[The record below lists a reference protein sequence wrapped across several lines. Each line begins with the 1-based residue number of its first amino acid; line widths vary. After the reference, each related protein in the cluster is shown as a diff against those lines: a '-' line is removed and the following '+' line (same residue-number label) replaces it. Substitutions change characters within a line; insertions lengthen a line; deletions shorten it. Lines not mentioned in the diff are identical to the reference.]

1 MVSAWVS
8 THISWGYSDG
18 AHICW
23 SQPPLAEGLCR
34 LRDGGVIS
42 LPGGAL
48 FSCLIVAVAGSP
60 RGYRQCF
67 LPRSRGHRVFQEARC
82 RCLFFRLL
90 QPSQRLGETGRNL
103 LAVLVFFFLF
113 GPCRCRSSSSFFA
126 LVVVFAAFV
135 LLLVFVI
142 LVFSSVWSSSSAS
155 PSPYLSR
162 SPVCK
167 HSD

>member
-1 MVSAWVS
+1 MSSPRW
-8 THISWGYSDG
+8 WG
-18 AHICW
+18 
-23 SQPPLAEGLCR
+23 
-34 LRDGGVIS
+34 S

-90 QPSQRLGETGRNL
+90 QPSHCLGETGRNL

-113 GPCRCRSSSSFFA
+113 GSLSLPVVVLLFRPRRRLCRFRCPRRLRPHSSSKSSSSSCSSS
-126 LVVVFAAFV
+126 
-135 LLLVFVI
+135 
-142 LVFSSVWSSSSAS
+142 SSVWSSSSAS

-162 SPVCK
+162 STVCK